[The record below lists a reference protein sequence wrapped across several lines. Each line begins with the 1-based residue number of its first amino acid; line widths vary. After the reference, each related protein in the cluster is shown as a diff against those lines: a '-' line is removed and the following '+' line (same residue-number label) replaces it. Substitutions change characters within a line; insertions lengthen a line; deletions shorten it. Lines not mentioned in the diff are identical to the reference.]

1 MGLLDIFTF
10 KREST
15 KIFSKENIENL
26 IEVAKDA
33 IIEQAKKKIK
43 GEEKKKAVDA
53 FVLAELEALHDETD
67 NKLVLSLLERVAYAV
82 PMINQKIYE
91 LLKAKIDEL

>member
-10 KREST
+10 KKEAT

-26 IEVAKDA
+26 IEVAKDV
-33 IIEQAKKKIK
+33 IIDQAKKKIK

-53 FVLAELEALHDETD
+53 FVLA
-67 NKLVLSLLERVAYAV
+67 
-82 PMINQKIYE
+82 
-91 LLKAKIDEL
+91 